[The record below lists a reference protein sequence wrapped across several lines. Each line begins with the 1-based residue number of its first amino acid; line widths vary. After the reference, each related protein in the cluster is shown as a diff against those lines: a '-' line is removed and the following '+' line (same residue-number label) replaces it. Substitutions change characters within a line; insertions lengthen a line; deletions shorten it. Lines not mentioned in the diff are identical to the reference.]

1 MAVPDKMMALVQT
14 SDGFSAD
21 VPAWPPSSLDAYL
34 ALRTIPTPTPR
45 SGQVLIKVRLSAVNP
60 SDIAF
65 VQGAYATPR
74 VEGTPAGFEAVGDVV
89 ASGGG
94 LMARTLV
101 GRRVSFFAGISG
113 SWAEYAVAQAAIC
126 IPLPKSIADD
136 EGATLIVNPAAVW
149 LLADMARRSKS
160 RAFVM
165 TAAGSQF
172 CKLLTVLAAE
182 QGGRPISL
190 VRRADQIEP
199 LKRLGAAHVLD
210 TSAPDFADNLRRVF
224 EAEAPLLLF
233 DALASPLSA
242 SVLTAMPRK
251 SRWIMYGGLAAGGVV
266 PLPDPR
272 QFIADDKKIEGF
284 LLSNWAA
291 ETPFLSRLR
300 VLMGVRSRFA
310 SGKWRTDVAE
320 RVPLRDAL
328 TRLPALLAAPNS
340 GKVLLQP

>member
-1 MAVPDKMMALVQT
+1 MAIPDTMLALVQT
-14 SDGFSAD
+14 ASGFVAD
-21 VPAWPPSSLDAYL
+21 LPVGPLTSLDPYL
-34 ALRTIPTPTPR
+34 ALQTIPTPKPR
-45 SGQVLIKVRLSAVNP
+45 PGQVLIKVRLSSVNP

-65 VQGAYATPR
+65 VQGFYATPR
-74 VEGTPAGFEAVGDVV
+74 VAGAPAGFEAVGDVV

-113 SWAEYAVAQAAIC
+113 AWAEYAVAQASIC

-149 LLADMARRSKS
+149 LLAEMARRDDSK
-160 RAFVM
+160 AFVM
-165 TAAGSQF
+165 TAGGSQF

-182 QGGRPISL
+182 RGGRPISL

-210 TSAPDFADNLRRVF
+210 TGAPDFADTLKRTLD
-224 EAEAPLLLF
+224 AEKPRLLF

-251 SRWIMYGGLAAGGVV
+251 SRWIMYGGLAAGVV

-328 TRLPALLAAPNS
+328 TRLPALLAGPNT